1 MDMLCIDRLLGLSLM
16 VVLLLAVALYGFWS
30 RQVFGLWDSPEVA
43 RQGYARLTGFTAPEE
58 LEEGMLWSLA
68 GRKLVVLEETGVPED
83 ELGLS
88 AIVFHPGSLGG
99 RPGPR
104 SCCAAWRS
112 ACGVSA
118 FPTCRWASGR
128 RRSTAR
134 RPAPAPGTWATA
146 GGPSDGSP
154 PSPSRARTDG
164 AAGGGRPLRPGGPDD
179 AGGGPVSGL
188 DGVLGLFGLTVG
200 GVALILLALVV
211 LQVVAI
217 YFGTTLAVAI
227 GGVMVLF

>member
-99 RPGPR
+99 GPGAEELLRGVEERLRGLGIPHVPVGERPAEVHGAPARTRTWDLGDRRRTFGRIAALAFQGPD
-104 SCCAAWRS
+104 
-112 ACGVSA
+112 
-118 FPTCRWASGR
+118 GR
-128 RRSTAR
+128 RCWWW
-134 RPAPAPGTWATA
+134 PAPPAGWPG
-146 GGPSDGSP
+146 
-154 PSPSRARTDG
+154 
-164 AAGGGRPLRPGGPDD
+164 
-179 AGGGPVSGL
+179 
-188 DGVLGLFGLTVG
+188 
-200 GVALILLALVV
+200 
-211 LQVVAI
+211 
-217 YFGTTLAVAI
+217 
-227 GGVMVLF
+227 